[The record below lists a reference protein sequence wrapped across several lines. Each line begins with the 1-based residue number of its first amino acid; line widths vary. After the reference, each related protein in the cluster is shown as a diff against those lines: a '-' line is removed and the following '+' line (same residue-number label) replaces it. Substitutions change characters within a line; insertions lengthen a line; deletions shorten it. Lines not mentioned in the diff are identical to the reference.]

1 MFYEA
6 MAFTG
11 RGGLCN
17 WDVSSVTT
25 MSNMFYEAYSFKGC
39 DLSGWDVSSVMTFE
53 SFMDYATAFDG
64 NVSGWNMVRA
74 LEDADS
80 SMFDDM
86 FGDAY
91 NFRGIGLEDWTFNSS
106 WSFGDFDGMGLY
118 DMFVDWTSSII
129 GDVTNWPYASSF
141 DFDLGLSY
149 TYPGFS
155 PSAYNCSDVQ
165 DVTTCTMNGCDAV
178 EMTRHKIPHGSLG
191 DCGDADLDHKDE
203 CTPACDAGYEASGH
217 MVCYGSFAINSF
229 ECKPIETC
237 SGADTN
243 PDDGTKGD
251 CPASLAQGE
260 HCTPDCNE
268 GLTGYGAR
276 VCHMGDVIDVFTC
289 VADPEECKIETPPGP
304 SDAPPES
311 DSDVSDL
318 SDPGPDPGSDMSVLP
333 GSSKES
339 SAPLGA
345 AVAPAVL
352 GWVALAA
359 FLPAF

>member
-1 MFYEA
+1 VTTFQDMFY
-6 MAFTG
+6 
-11 RGGLCN
+11 
-17 WDVSSVTT
+17 
-25 MSNMFYEAYSFKGC
+25 
-39 DLSGWDVSSVMTFE
+39 
-53 SFMDYATAFDG
+53 YAKAFDG
-64 NVSGWNMVRA
+64 NLSGWNMVRA
-74 LEDADS
+74 RDDADS
-80 SMFDDM
+80 NMFSSMFY
-86 FGDAY
+86 DALS
-91 NFRGIGLEDWTFNSS
+91 FRGIGLEYWTFNSS
-106 WSFGDFDGMGLY
+106 WEERDFSGRGLY
-118 DMFVDWTSSII
+118 SMLCSWSSSII
-129 GDVTNWPYASSF
+129 GDLTNWPNATSF
-141 DFDLGLSY
+141 TFDL
-149 TYPGFS
+149 TDEFPGFS
-155 PSAYNCSDVQ
+155 SSAYDCSDVQ
-165 DVTTCTMNGCDAV
+165 DLTTCTMNGCDAV

-191 DCGDADLDHKDE
+191 DCGDADLDHKDA

-237 SGADTN
+237 SGADTD

-260 HCTPDCNE
+260 TCTPECDE
-268 GLTGYGAR
+268 GFTGYGAR
-276 VCHMGDVIDVFTC
+276 LCHMGDVIDVFTC

-304 SDAPPES
+304 VDAPPES

-318 SDPGPDPGSDMSVLP
+318 SDPGSDMSDSDSDMSDSDGESVLP